1 LQVNDL
7 YKSERQTRDL
17 RKILLGFLIV
27 FVLFTGVVLAV
38 VIAGNEATKETHADG
53 PILVSLQGEPIQVA
67 PVESFASLWD
77 FVVLPTTTLE
87 KLSRVTFVYNMPSPK
102 DPEVTHRVEGSFVV
116 DGFYRPIDAE
126 TDAPLASQLVLLT
139 KQGYALQRMMRRA
152 KAPPR
157 IWGMEAGVAWGH
169 MGHTNRK
176 EVA

>member
-1 LQVNDL
+1 M
-7 YKSERQTRDL
+7 
-17 RKILLGFLIV
+17 
-27 FVLFTGVVLAV
+27 LFTGVVLAV